1 MPQQSTYALGKE
13 TEADRIAK
21 AERLREFGV
30 KPVPVVPEPTEEDV
44 VASDADRARLAELE
58 VEHEKGIRTSYRG
71 LKMFASQLWKDQ
83 ERCLEAG
90 RIAARLGVSNPITVT
105 VMKIGEGTGVP
116 QDDRHLFDLAM
127 DKAKRLYR
135 GYGVIDKDKWESL

>member
-1 MPQQSTYALGKE
+1 MPQQTTFALGKE

-30 KPVPVVPEPTEEDV
+30 TPVPVTIEPTAEEV
-44 VASDADRARLAELE
+44 VASDADEARLAEL
-58 VEHEKGIRTSYRG
+58 VAEHERGISTSYRG

-90 RIAARLGVSNPITVT
+90 RLAAQLGVSNPITVT
-105 VMKIGEGTGVP
+105 VMRVGEGTGVP
-116 QDDRHLFDLAM
+116 QDNRHLFDLAM
-127 DKAKRLYR
+127 DKAKRLFR